1 MTPANGHARDRR
13 VKSCI
18 FSVDVEDWFHIRDLD
33 AGPGM
38 EEWERLESRVD
49 GNFRRLLDLFDEH
62 GARVT
67 CFFLGWIA
75 ERHPDLVK
83 EAARRGHEVASH
95 GYAHQLV
102 YQQTPDEFL
111 ADIRRAK
118 GIVEEAAGTAVHG
131 YRSPGFSCTADTP
144 WFFDKLEEAGYLY
157 DSSVFP
163 ARRGHG
169 GMEDARLEPHVIDG
183 HRLIEFPITVAPVA
197 GRNICFFGGGY
208 LRLFPY
214 RLVRSMARR
223 VLEDDRPVVFYVHP
237 REIDPAHPRL
247 AMPAVRRFKSY
258 VNLKTTEPKIHGL
271 LKDFTVAPF
280 IDFIRGDS
288 SLSGVLS

>member
-1 MTPANGHARDRR
+1 MKR
-13 VKSCI
+13 CI
-18 FSVDVEDWFHIRDLD
+18 FSVDVEDWFHILDLA
-33 AGPGM
+33 AGPGI
-38 EEWERLESRVD
+38 EEWERLPSRVD
-49 GNFRRLLDLFDEH
+49 ANFRRMLDLFDQH

-102 YQQTPDEFL
+102 YQQSPEQFL
-111 ADIRRAK
+111 EDVRRAK
-118 GIVEEAAGTAVHG
+118 GIIEEAAGTEVLG

-144 WFFDKLEEAGYLY
+144 WFFDKLEVAGYLY

-169 GMEDARLEPHVIDG
+169 GMEDARLEPHVVDS
-183 HRLIEFPITVAPVA
+183 HRLVEFPITVTPAA
-197 GRNICFFGGGY
+197 GRNLCFFGGGY

-223 VLEDDRPVVFYVHP
+223 VLDDDRPVIFYIHP
-237 REIDPAHPRL
+237 REIDPSHPRL
-247 AMPAVRRFKSY
+247 DMPAVRRFKSY
-258 VNLKTTEPKIHGL
+258 VNLRTTEPKIHGV
-271 LKDFTVAPF
+271 LKDFAVTPF
-280 IDFIRGDS
+280 IDFIRTDDT
-288 SLSGVLS
+288 LKKVFA